1 MERRGGGRLQE
12 RCVGAKIAAESHLLS
27 LADYALAAHFPF
39 TSPLRAAGVWQ
50 MNQLLRLQAAIVGK
64 QGREFDAFVVGG

>member
-1 MERRGGGRLQE
+1 M
-12 RCVGAKIAAESHLLS
+12 S